1 MTVRTP
7 ERSPRSPEPAAGET
21 LARQPIWIA
30 ILFIVTGLVGIYG
43 SFTLII
49 ERFALIA
56 NPTEPL
62 NCDINPFVS
71 CGPVIQSWQGSL
83 FGFPNPMIGLA
94 AYVAPV
100 AVGVGI
106 LAGAR
111 FARWFWIAY
120 NIGLLGAIVFIHWLM
135 TQTVFVI
142 GTLCPYCML
151 VWLVTI
157 PLFWY
162 ATVNNLARNFG
173 LPEGAAS
180 LFRAALKWTWLIVL
194 IDYLVI
200 VAIILVNFPLLL
212 TVLF

>member
-1 MTVRTP
+1 MTARTAARP
-7 ERSPRSPEPAAGET
+7 NTEPAAAAAMAG
-21 LARQPIWIA
+21 ARQPVWIA
-30 ILFIVTGLVGIYG
+30 ILFIVTGLVGLYG

-49 ERFALIA
+49 ERFALIT
-56 NPTEPL
+56 NPGVPL

-94 AYVAPV
+94 AFAAPV
-100 AVGVGI
+100 AVGVGL

-111 FARWFWIAY
+111 FARWFWVLY
-120 NIGLLGAIVFIHWLM
+120 NAGLLFAIVFIHWLM
-135 TQTVFVI
+135 VQTVFVI

-151 VWLVTI
+151 VWLFTI

-162 ATVNNLARNFG
+162 GTVNNLGRNFG
-173 LPEGAAS
+173 LPESAAS
-180 LFRAALKWTWLIVL
+180 FFRSALKWTWLVVL

-200 VAIILVNFPLLL
+200 VAIILSNFPLLL